1 MDYELFKKKILE
13 SIEEFLP
20 PEFHNCVA
28 RIEKVMKT
36 NIKKDALLFLPLPS
50 NKNTFITPVIYLD
63 DMYEEYLEMKDFYPI
78 LMRIAIM
85 LESNTRMIDLNEMRE
100 RLINETD
107 KIVPCLINTELNQE
121 FLKAAPHRQYHDMS
135 IIYRFCW
142 MRNGQSQ
149 YESVAITNQILAEI
163 GMSEAELYELAY
175 ENRKRMLPPQISDLF
190 GYHFVT
196 CKKLVY
202 GATSI
207 IYPEVLQELKDRIKG
222 SFYLIPSSIYE
233 FLAVPADSI
242 TEVSNLL
249 DILKNGNETV
259 VSPSEILSSNVYLC
273 DGVKIIQISR

>member
-13 SIEEFLP
+13 SIEEVLP

-28 RIEKVMKT
+28 KIEKVMKT
-36 NIKKDALLFLPLPS
+36 NVKKDALFMLPLPS
-50 NKNTFITPVIYLD
+50 NKNTFMSPLIYLD

-78 LMRIAIM
+78 LMRIAVM

-142 MRNGQSQ
+142 MRNGQPQ

-175 ENRKRMLPPQISDLF
+175 ENRKRMFPPQISDLF
-190 GYHFVT
+190 VYHVVT
-196 CKKLVY
+196 CKELVY

-222 SFYLIPSSIYE
+222 SFYLMPSSIYE

-259 VSPSEILSSNVYLC
+259 VSPSEILSSSIYLC
-273 DGVKIIQISR
+273 DGVKIIQIYR